1 MCLWGN
7 VGEVFKIHDA
17 AKGIK
22 TNDKIRV
29 VLEMRS
35 PRIVKEVQSLAG
47 KVAILSRFISKATV
61 ERSPQGWKEVT
72 VDSRV

>member
-7 VGEVFKIHDA
+7 VGEVFRIHDA

-35 PRIVKEVQSLAG
+35 PRIVKEV
-47 KVAILSRFISKATV
+47 
-61 ERSPQGWKEVT
+61 
-72 VDSRV
+72 

>member
-7 VGEVFKIHDA
+7 VSEVFRIHDA

-22 TNDKIRV
+22 ANDKIRA

-35 PRIVKEVQSLAG
+35 PHIVKEVQSLAG

-61 ERSPQGWKEVT
+61 ERSPQG
-72 VDSRV
+72 